1 MAGSQE
7 QHGYMKNTTL
17 TKKELIEEMERLQ
30 RISDNLRM
38 TNQDLELLLAEK
50 SSALEKLKRELE
62 DRLAAQIR
70 MESACRLNA
79 EKYLTLIS
87 NIPGVVYRCANDA
100 AWTMQFISSTIEEIS
115 GYPASDFLDNA
126 VRTYSSIIHGDDV
139 MLVVNA
145 VQNGLVA
152 RRPYVV
158 EYRIKHQDGSIR
170 WVYEKGRGVFDK
182 GGEFLWLDGVIF
194 DISDRIPATDDH
206 QWRISDEGW
215 QTRRSDG

>member
-1 MAGSQE
+1 
-7 QHGYMKNTTL
+7 
-17 TKKELIEEMERLQ
+17 
-30 RISDNLRM
+30 
-38 TNQDLELLLAEK
+38 
-50 SSALEKLKRELE
+50 
-62 DRLAAQIR
+62 

-182 GGEFLWLDGVIF
+182 GGEFRWLDGVIF